1 MNLVPLRES
10 RFLRPILHTYVSNI
24 FKLNNPTRN
33 QVRNQGHMYRI
44 WLETH
49 WDQGAEAAGNRKW
62 SQNQG
67 DMNYVAGPCSEL
79 QNTPVKIVIS

>member
-1 MNLVPLRES
+1 MNLVPLRECS
-10 RFLRPILHTYVSNI
+10 FLSPILHTYVSNI

-33 QVRNQGHMYRI
+33 QVRNQGHV
-44 WLETH
+44 ETH

-79 QNTPVKIVIS
+79 QNSPVKIVIS